1 MSSTIPKDAWRPFEK
16 GPRSCIG
23 RDLSIAE
30 MKIVM
35 ILTLREFAFENAYEE
50 WDQKLGRKS
59 AGEMFGKLWEMSA

>member
-1 MSSTIPKDAWRPFEK
+1 M
-16 GPRSCIG
+16 
-23 RDLSIAE
+23 SIAE